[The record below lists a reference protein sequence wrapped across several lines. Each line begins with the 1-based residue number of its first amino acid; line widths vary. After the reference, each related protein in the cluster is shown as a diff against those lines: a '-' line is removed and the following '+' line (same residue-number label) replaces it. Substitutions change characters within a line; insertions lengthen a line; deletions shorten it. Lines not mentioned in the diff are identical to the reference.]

1 MIGIRQMNLADVER
15 AMQLKESVGW
25 NQVRWD
31 WETFLNLNPEM
42 CYVAT
47 VGDEVVG
54 TTTAI
59 SFAGKVAWIGMVI
72 VDEHHRGKGI
82 SKLLMNRAI
91 HDLDNHDT
99 IKLDATAMGLPVYE
113 KLGFRAERT
122 FYRMIC
128 ENENLQQVRKRQTL
142 PAGPC
147 LNLLAAWDRKVLG
160 YDRSKLLRSLTEEY
174 GSLSR
179 VVQNGEEISGY
190 LLGRVGSKF
199 TQLGPLVAATEAEAR
214 WLTEGILSSGLK
226 GAIVVDVNSDKS
238 GFIEWLQ
245 QLGFSKQRE
254 FVRMYLG
261 DETAVDE
268 ELQFLITG
276 PEFG

>member
-1 MIGIRQMNLADVER
+1 MNLTDVER
-15 AMQLKESVGW
+15 AMELKDSVGW
-25 NQVRWD
+25 NQVEWD
-31 WETFLNLNPEM
+31 WKTFLNLNPEL

-72 VDEHHRGKGI
+72 VDEGHRGKGI
-82 SKLLMNRAI
+82 GKLLMNRAI
-91 HDLDNHDT
+91 HDLDDHDT

-128 ENENLQQVRKRQTL
+128 KDGNLQQIHGGETL
-142 PAGPC
+142 TAGPC
-147 LNLLAAWDRKVLG
+147 FELLAAWDRKVLG
-160 YDRSKLLRSLTEEY
+160 YDRSLLLRSLVDKY
-174 GSLSR
+174 GSLSG
-179 VVQNGEEISGY
+179 VVLSGEEVSGY
-190 LLGRVGSKF
+190 LLGRAGSNF
-199 TQLGPLVAATEAEAR
+199 TQLGPLVASTVDNAR
-214 WLTEGILSSGLK
+214 RVTEGVLSSGLQ
-226 GAIVVDVNSDKS
+226 GAIVVDVNSDKT
-238 GFIEWLQ
+238 GFIEWLR

-261 DETAVDE
+261 DETSVKE
-268 ELQFLITG
+268 ELQYLIAG